1 MSYATAL
8 FMSKKRK
15 DAYEIASRAEYAIKK
30 GFGSYERY
38 LSFLPDKPSRLRI
51 VAIIRYIIGHESE
64 AHQAIDLMDKIYRCD
79 FCNDGVCYDKALMFG
94 RLFEMSGEKEKA
106 ISFFESALKYAPED
120 CEVFVAL
127 RELKK

>member
-1 MSYATAL
+1 
-8 FMSKKRK
+8 
-15 DAYEIASRAEYAIKK
+15 
-30 GFGSYERY
+30 
-38 LSFLPDKPSRLRI
+38 
-51 VAIIRYIIGHESE
+51 
-64 AHQAIDLMDKIYRCD
+64 
-79 FCNDGVCYDKALMFG
+79 MFG